1 MLYLHILCPSCALLS
16 LGHSPP
22 SSTRHILPRT
32 QRRISGQKKESAGT
46 KHRCYLPRRLHLLR
60 TSYMLQRWW
69 LVHVSSDVEV
79 VELLR
84 WRRCR
89 QSTPDMECTA
99 SYNAMSNESKKG
111 QRYDSMINEC
121 TREDRKRGDIATAPL
136 YGCTISRRTL
146 STCPSHEYSWPA

>member
-1 MLYLHILCPSCALLS
+1 MSFTWTYYVQFKYILCSTCTYYVLPVHFSPLATHLLRVR
-16 LGHSPP
+16 G
-22 SSTRHILPRT
+22 ILPRT
-32 QRRISGQKKESAGT
+32 QRRISGQKKENAGT
-46 KHRCYLPRRLHLLR
+46 KHRWYLPRRLHLLR

-111 QRYDSMINEC
+111 QRYDSMSVHEKTGRGATLRRPRC
-121 TREDRKRGDIATAPL
+121 TVVR
-136 YGCTISRRTL
+136 
-146 STCPSHEYSWPA
+146 SHGAR